1 MVIVYGVTR
10 IDYQPLFGKWARAP
24 PPKVLLGRPDTRDRR
39 KSSLR
44 YYLKTKNILVVLS
57 VSDELTWN
65 LSMLFSRPGKIDCIT
80 WRLGRSRSR
89 CFWRE
94 HVVFAVLCLGLWSPR
109 IVNCWLKLEYATFQ
123 NTEANIFALV
133 VFARSLGIEL
143 DGIIWKKGTCWDWC
157 TNVVEGF
164 DRWLYLKTEF
174 FLVLARSLLTEFDG
188 ITWKQWGFV
197 LVVFGRSLFIEFDGI
212 TCSFCFRENV
222 VNRIWWH
229 LLKQRFFHCTF
240 CEIYWYNSILVPRN
254 HRWWN
259 LTALSQNKKDFALVV
274 KTFETNY
281 NKQISVFNEFFLP
294 H

>member
-1 MVIVYGVTR
+1 MVFLT
-10 IDYQPLFGKWARAP
+10 
-24 PPKVLLGRPDTRDRR
+24 
-39 KSSLR
+39 SSP
-44 YYLKTKNILVVLS
+44 
-57 VSDELTWN
+57 EN
-65 LSMLFSRPGKIDCIT
+65 LCMLFSRPVKIDCIT

-89 CFWRE
+89 CFWRG

-109 IVNCWLKLEYATFQ
+109 IVNCWLKLEYPTFQ

-164 DRWLYLKTEF
+164 DRWLYLKTEC

-229 LLKQRFFHCTF
+229 LLKQRFFPCTF
-240 CEIYWYNSILVPRN
+240 CEIFIDIIQCCFHAIIVDGIWRHYVRTKKILCLLLRPLKLIVI
-254 HRWWN
+254 
-259 LTALSQNKKDFALVV
+259 NKSRFLM
-274 KTFETNY
+274 
-281 NKQISVFNEFFLP
+281 SLFFLP